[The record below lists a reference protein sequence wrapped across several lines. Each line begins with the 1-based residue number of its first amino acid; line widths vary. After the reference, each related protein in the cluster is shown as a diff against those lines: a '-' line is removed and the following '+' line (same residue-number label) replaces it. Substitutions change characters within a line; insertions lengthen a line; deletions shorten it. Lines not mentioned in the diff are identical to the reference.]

1 MKKMLFYFGL
11 GILLFALS
19 KNTLPVKYLAP
30 ACYRISC
37 AMAVV
42 LFMAVFRKPKDKRM
56 IWIVLGIK
64 ELLVLLFGNPGV
76 SFGMHLLLAIFNIML
91 DVVMLVLF
99 LKVCRY
105 HGKQLVK
112 RGVSAIGLYALGG
125 LFLNWVRMA
134 RLYAFAYHATYAELL
149 MVAGRYNSKV
159 QGTWSFLIWS
169 VVPFYVVQAALNIVI
184 VLGLLKFFSK
194 YVIAVKEEK
203 GGMEYVECNRQ

>member
-37 AMAVV
+37 AMAVI
-42 LFMAVFRKPKDKRM
+42 LFMAVSRKPQDKR
-56 IWIVLGIK
+56 IWLVLGIK

-76 SFGMHLLLAIFNIML
+76 SFGMHLLLTIFNIML
-91 DVVMLVLF
+91 DVVMLMLF

-105 HGKQLVK
+105 QGKQLVK
-112 RGVSAIGLYALGG
+112 SGVVAIGLYALGG
-125 LFLNWVRMA
+125 LFLNWVCMA
-134 RLYAFAYHATYAELL
+134 RLYAFAYHATYSELL
-149 MVAGRYNSKV
+149 MVAGRYNNKV
-159 QGTWSFLIWS
+159 QGTWSFLVWS
-169 VVPFYVVQAALNIVI
+169 VAPFYVVQAALNIVI
-184 VLGLLKFFSK
+184 VLGLLKFFGK
-194 YVIAVKEEK
+194 YVLAVKEKK